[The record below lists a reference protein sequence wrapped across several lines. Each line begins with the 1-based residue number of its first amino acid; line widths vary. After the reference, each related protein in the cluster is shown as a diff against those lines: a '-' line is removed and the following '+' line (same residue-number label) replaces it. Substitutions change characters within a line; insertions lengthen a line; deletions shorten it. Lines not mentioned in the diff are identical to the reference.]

1 MSNQERRVRVPFQ
14 PLSHSLEHLAQENEL
29 MIDYDNGNAYIRKG
43 MNNIQ
48 VPSSETVDD
57 IYNEKIL
64 ELIGDTSYD
73 TLKKIEDLIIP
84 LQRWKD
90 EMTNDDFDNLVN
102 NLKDI
107 LDKFKDMSENE
118 DTLVN
123 MLLKK
128 VDIEPG
134 KGLST
139 NDFTEE
145 HKIKLDNIEEK
156 ANKYKHPLEK
166 QCNYEAPVKSVNKKI
181 GKIVLT
187 KNDIK
192 GLENVDPNANNY
204 KHPQAQQCSYRFP
217 VSSVN
222 SRDGS
227 VTISK
232 DEIKLDKVKN
242 YQVASV
248 EESSSLTINNKYL
261 TVKNMYLAIENL
273 ILLMISD

>member
-29 MIDYDNGNAYIRKG
+29 IINYDNGDAYIRKG
-43 MNNIQ
+43 ANNIRI
-48 VPSSETVDD
+48 PNIETVDD

-64 ELIGDTSYD
+64 ELIGDTPYD

-84 LQRWKD
+84 LQQWKD
-90 EMTNDDFDNLVN
+90 DMTNDDLDNLVN

-118 DTLVN
+118 DTLIN

-139 NDFTEE
+139 NDFTKE
-145 HKIKLDNIEEK
+145 HKTKLDNIEKE

-181 GKIVLT
+181 GKIILT

-204 KHPQAQQCSYRFP
+204 KHPSTQQCSYKFP
-217 VSSVN
+217 VSTVN
-222 SRDGS
+222 NKDGVVS
-227 VTISK
+227 ISK
-232 DEIKLDKVKN
+232 DEIKLDKVQN
-242 YQVASV
+242 YAVASI
-248 EESSSLTINNKYL
+248 EESSNPTINNKYL
-261 TVKNMYLAIENL
+261 IVKNMHSAIENL
-273 ILLMISD
+273 ILKMISD